1 MHGGRWFVEKPQ
13 FFDELKN
20 TPSGMPDGVFFDSYS
35 LAQGCADGTGSDQE
49 DSCGRCAAHRI
60 MAAFLSSRGFRAEFG
75 RFAVR
80 AGQTAV
86 LHLEEDDEQGAYGE
100 RGEEYGKKQLHVRY
114 SS

>member
-1 MHGGRWFVEKPQ
+1 
-13 FFDELKN
+13 
-20 TPSGMPDGVFFDSYS
+20 MPDGVFFDSYS
-35 LAQGCADGTGSDQE
+35 LAQGCADGTGSNQK

-86 LHLEEDDEQGAYGE
+86 LHLEEDDDVQNVWHNLEN
-100 RGEEYGKKQLHVRY
+100 EEDLDR
-114 SS
+114 